1 MPRIRRLAAV
11 TLGLATAGSALT
23 ATAGAA
29 TPYRCPE
36 AIAVPGAGHQVGACL
51 ADLTTA
57 GTVGDGHSDPAQWAG
72 LQPAG
77 ARNPTGVPGLQ
88 IDGYFPDTSTLN
100 TTHGW
105 NHDSQFVIR
114 LPDHWNGGLVVA
126 GTPGNRAQYAND
138 FAISDWV
145 LARGYAYAATD
156 KGNVGS
162 AFYRDGRRPGDAVA
176 EWNTRVTQLA
186 RAAKAVV
193 AERYGRLPRR
203 TYAAG
208 ISNGGYLV
216 RWQLEHHPEM
226 YDGGVD
232 WEGTLWRADGPNLFT
247 YLPATLKNYPA
258 YANGDGKAH
267 RALLDAGLAP
277 GSEFLWP
284 YHDKV
289 YWDLTQRIYREDF
302 DPSYDGAT
310 EAGTPFCTSGSLG
323 CDADYDYA
331 ARPRG
336 VHRAV
341 SRVSLTGRI
350 GKPLITLQ
358 GTLDT
363 LLPISRDSDVYARM
377 VNAQGRDQR
386 FRYYRIAGG
395 NHVDG
400 LYDTYPDRL
409 RPILPCFRSAF
420 TALEQWAGG
429 HRPPPSATLARP
441 ASGDLANTCSLTS

>member
-1 MPRIRRLAAV
+1 MPYMRHFVAL
-11 TLGLATAGSALT
+11 LSGLALVAPLP
-23 ATAGAA
+23 AA
-29 TPYRCPE
+29 ASPPRCDV
-36 AIAVPGAGHQVGACL
+36 AVPGAAYEVGACL
-51 ADLTTA
+51 PDLTTA
-57 GTVGDGHSDPAQWAG
+57 GTVADGHSDPAQYAG

-77 ARNPTGVPGLQ
+77 AHNPSGVPGVQ

-156 KGNVGS
+156 KGNVGT

-176 EWNTRVTQLA
+176 EWNTRVTQLT
-186 RAAKAVV
+186 RAARTVV
-193 AERYGRLPRR
+193 ARRYGRAPSR

-216 RWQLEHHPEM
+216 RWQLENHPEL
-226 YDGGVD
+226 YSGGVD

-247 YLPATLKNYPA
+247 YLPAVLRNYPA
-258 YANGDGKAH
+258 YAAGSTAAH
-267 RALLDAGLAP
+267 DALLSAGLAP

-284 YHDKV
+284 YHEQV
-289 YWDLTQRIYREDF
+289 YWDLTQRIYREEF

-310 EAGTPFCTSGSLG
+310 EAGTPYCASGTPG
-323 CDADYDYA
+323 CDADYSYA
-331 ARPRG
+331 TRPRA
-336 VHRAV
+336 VHQAV
-341 SRVSLTGRI
+341 ARVSLTGRI
-350 GKPLITLQ
+350 RKPLITLQ

-363 LLPISRDSDVYARM
+363 LLPIAQDADVYARM
-377 VNAQGRDQR
+377 VRSQGGD
-386 FRYYRIAGG
+386 FRYYRIEGG

-420 TALEQWAGG
+420 TALEGWSAG
-429 HRPPPSATLARP
+429 HRPPPSATLPRP
-441 ASGDLANTCSLTS
+441 TSGDLANTCSLTP